1 MCKFVMHLVK
11 MVEQQA
17 AEEILQTVYDER
29 LVMAAVSVAQHQQQ
43 MVPLVLDVMEVAP
56 SHDLAQSTPVE
67 RLWC

>member
-1 MCKFVMHLVK
+1 MCKFAMHLVK
-11 MVEQQA
+11 MIEQQA
-17 AEEILQTVYDER
+17 AEEILQTVYDDR

>member
-17 AEEILQTVYDER
+17 AEEILQTVYDDR

>member
-17 AEEILQTVYDER
+17 AEEILQTVYDDR

-56 SHDLAQSTPVE
+56 SHDLAQPTPVE